1 MIPSEILRK
10 VRQIEIRTRSVV
22 NSVLSGAYSSTFKGR
37 GMEFAEVREYLP
49 GDEIR
54 SIDWN
59 VTARQGHPFVKK
71 YVEERELT
79 VLLVVDASSS
89 GDFGSRKEMKGE
101 VMATLSA
108 LLAFSAIKN
117 NDRVGLLIFTSKIE
131 KFIPPQKGRKHV
143 LRVIR
148 ELLYHKPEERG
159 TDLAGALEQVN
170 RLLKRRAV
178 VFLVSDFATGDFQ
191 KPMRLLQ
198 QRHDAV
204 AITVTDPRER
214 DLPNVGFL
222 ELEDAETGEVV
233 LVDTGAATFRETFRR
248 EVQTENTRLRRLF
261 QRTDTDFVEV
271 LIQPEYDETIQPL
284 LDYFRKKA
292 KNRG

>member
-1 MIPSEILRK
+1 MIPKEVLKK
-10 VRQIEIRTRSVV
+10 VHQIEIRTTGIV
-22 NSVLSGAYSSTFKGR
+22 NSVLAGAYSSSFKGQ
-37 GMEFAEVREYLP
+37 GMEFAEVREYVP

-59 VTARQGHPFVKK
+59 VTARHGTPFIKK
-71 YVEERELT
+71 FTEERELT

-89 GDFGSRKEMKGE
+89 GEFGSQKEMKGE

-117 NDRVGLLIFTSKIE
+117 NDRVGLLIFTSKVE
-131 KFIPPQKGRKHV
+131 KFIPPQKGKKHV

-148 ELLYHKPEERG
+148 ELLYHEPEERG
-159 TDLAGALEQVN
+159 TDLAAALEQVN

-204 AITVTDPRER
+204 AITVVDPRER
-214 DLPNVGFL
+214 DLPDVGFL
-222 ELEDAETGEVV
+222 ELEDAETGEIV
-233 LVDTGAATFRETFRR
+233 LVDTGSAEFRETFRK
-248 EVQTENTRLRRLF
+248 EVQAESSHLRRLF
-261 QRTDTDFVEV
+261 RRTGTDFVEV
-271 LIQPEYDETIQPL
+271 LIRSNYEETIQPL
-284 LDYFRKKA
+284 
-292 KNRG
+292 

>member
-37 GMEFAEVREYLP
+37 GMEFAAVREYLP

-59 VTARQGHPFVKK
+59 VTARTGNPYVKK

-89 GDFGSRKEMKGE
+89 GEFGSQREMKGE

-117 NDRVGLLIFTSKIE
+117 NDRVGLLIFTSQVE
-131 KFIPPQKGRKHV
+131 KYIPPQKGKKHV
-143 LRVIR
+143 MRVIR
-148 ELLYHKPEERG
+148 ELLYHEPRERG
-159 TDLAGALEQVN
+159 TDLAVALEQVN

-204 AITVTDPRER
+204 AITVVDPRER
-214 DLPNVGFL
+214 DLPDVGFL

-233 LVDTGAATFRETFRR
+233 LIDTSSAEFRDTFRK
-248 EVQTENTRLRRLF
+248 EVQTESSHLRRLF
-261 QRTDTDFVEV
+261 RRLNTDFIEV
-271 LIQPEYDETIQPL
+271 LIRPEYDDTIQPL
-284 LDYFRKKA
+284 IDYFRRRA

>member
-37 GMEFAEVREYLP
+37 GMEFAEVREYLA
-49 GDEIR
+49 GDDIR

-59 VTARQGHPFVKK
+59 VTARQGNPFVKK

-89 GDFGSRKEMKGE
+89 GEFGSQREMKGE

-117 NDRVGLLIFTSKIE
+117 NDRVGLLIFTSKVE
-131 KFIPPQKGRKHV
+131 KFIPPQKGKKHV
-143 LRVIR
+143 MRVIR
-148 ELLYHKPEERG
+148 ELLYHEPREKG
-159 TDLAGALEQVN
+159 TDLAAALEQVN
-170 RLLKRRAV
+170 RLMKRRAV

-191 KPMRLLQ
+191 RPMRMLQ

-204 AITVTDPRER
+204 AITVVDPRER
-214 DLPNVGFL
+214 DLPDVGFL
-222 ELEDAETGEVV
+222 ELEDAETGEIV
-233 LVDTGAATFRETFRR
+233 LIDTGSREFRETFRK
-248 EVQTENTRLRRLF
+248 EVQAESSNLKRLF
-261 QRTDTDFVEV
+261 RRMNTDFVEV
-271 LIQPEYDETIQPL
+271 LIKPEYDNTIQPL
-284 LDYFRKKA
+284 LDYFRKRA